1 MQHIIKKILSSES
14 SAGVILL
21 LSAVLAIV
29 AQNVEF
35 LSKYYEA
42 FLHLSFTIGVGSAKL
57 DESMHFLVND
67 VLMAIFFF
75 AIGLELKREKIEGQ
89 LRHFSQILLPSFA
102 ALGGVMMPAIIFS
115 IINWGDAVA
124 MKGWAIPTATDIA
137 FAVGVMAL
145 LGKKI
150 PASLKIFVLTLAI
163 MDDLCAILIIALFYS
178 STINAIYLGGAA
190 ACVAIMLAMSRL
202 GVDKKL
208 PFIIVAVV
216 LWVMVLNSGIHATIA
231 GVLAGFCIPLKT
243 RSGSML
249 KDMEHGLAYPVNFF
263 ILPIFAFTNAGVSLA
278 GISPS
283 FLFGPVPMGIML
295 GLFFGKQIGIFA
307 FSWILIKAKIAYMP
321 ESAGWPQLYAV
332 AIICGIGFTMALFVD
347 GLAYGGSDMYHYTD
361 KLAVFLGSIISG
373 VVGFFV
379 AKAVAVKQS

>member
-21 LSAVLAIV
+21 LSAVFAIL
-29 AQNVEF
+29 AQNVDF

-178 STINAIYLGGAA
+178 
-190 ACVAIMLAMSRL
+190 
-202 GVDKKL
+202 
-208 PFIIVAVV
+208 
-216 LWVMVLNSGIHATIA
+216 
-231 GVLAGFCIPLKT
+231 
-243 RSGSML
+243 
-249 KDMEHGLAYPVNFF
+249 
-263 ILPIFAFTNAGVSLA
+263 
-278 GISPS
+278 
-283 FLFGPVPMGIML
+283 
-295 GLFFGKQIGIFA
+295 
-307 FSWILIKAKIAYMP
+307 
-321 ESAGWPQLYAV
+321 
-332 AIICGIGFTMALFVD
+332 
-347 GLAYGGSDMYHYTD
+347 
-361 KLAVFLGSIISG
+361 
-373 VVGFFV
+373 
-379 AKAVAVKQS
+379 